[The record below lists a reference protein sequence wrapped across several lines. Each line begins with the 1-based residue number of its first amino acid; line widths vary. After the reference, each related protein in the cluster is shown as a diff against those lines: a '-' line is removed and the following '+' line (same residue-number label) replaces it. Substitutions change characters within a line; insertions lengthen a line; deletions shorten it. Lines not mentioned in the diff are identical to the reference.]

1 MKKKQYEGDE
11 LYKYMIISPLI
22 SEVIPRG
29 ELKKRIRE
37 VADKSYEHPERGWEK
52 FAPKTIE
59 EWFYKWRKH
68 GLSALTRRNRS
79 DSGQSRSI
87 SMELSELIV
96 KMKQENPK
104 RTASRIL
111 TELVMA
117 GKITPGEISRTS
129 IYRLFNVRQREI
141 LTYQK
146 EKDDIKKFAFE
157 FSNECWQCDVCHG
170 PYLNVEGFN
179 KKKKIFIYGFLDD
192 ASRVVPHMGIALSE
206 NMEHFLEVFKTA
218 IMKRGIPG
226 RLYTDNA
233 SYFKNPTVLR
243 IGARLGI
250 KVMYCTPYSPNQKG
264 KIERF
269 FRTMRDQFLSCLNK
283 DDKYTLDRLNQLML
297 LWIEQDYHHRT
308 HSSLGKSP
316 LTAWLEKGVRV
327 RFPDTENIDKDFLSE
342 KKRLVRKDG
351 TFSLNSTFYEVDS
364 VYAGKKVNVRYN
376 PFKVDKVF
384 IYLDDQL
391 IGEAFPVDEV
401 ENRKT
406 SRQKYE
412 DKPAPP
418 VTGINYL
425 DLLEKKATEEKNV

>member
-22 SEVIPRG
+22 SEIIPRG

-37 VADKSYEHPERGWEK
+37 VADKFYEHPERGWEK

-68 GLSALTRRNRS
+68 GLSALTRRHRS

-117 GKITPGEISRTS
+117 GKITTGEISRTS

-170 PYLNVEGFN
+170 PYQKEKLKG
-179 KKKKIFIYGFLDD
+179 Y
-192 ASRVVPHMGIALSE
+192 SE
-206 NMEHFLEVFKTA
+206 
-218 IMKRGIPG
+218 P
-226 RLYTDNA
+226 
-233 SYFKNPTVLR
+233 
-243 IGARLGI
+243 
-250 KVMYCTPYSPNQKG
+250 
-264 KIERF
+264 
-269 FRTMRDQFLSCLNK
+269 
-283 DDKYTLDRLNQLML
+283 
-297 LWIEQDYHHRT
+297 
-308 HSSLGKSP
+308 
-316 LTAWLEKGVRV
+316 
-327 RFPDTENIDKDFLSE
+327 
-342 KKRLVRKDG
+342 
-351 TFSLNSTFYEVDS
+351 
-364 VYAGKKVNVRYN
+364 
-376 PFKVDKVF
+376 
-384 IYLDDQL
+384 
-391 IGEAFPVDEV
+391 
-401 ENRKT
+401 
-406 SRQKYE
+406 
-412 DKPAPP
+412 
-418 VTGINYL
+418 
-425 DLLEKKATEEKNV
+425 